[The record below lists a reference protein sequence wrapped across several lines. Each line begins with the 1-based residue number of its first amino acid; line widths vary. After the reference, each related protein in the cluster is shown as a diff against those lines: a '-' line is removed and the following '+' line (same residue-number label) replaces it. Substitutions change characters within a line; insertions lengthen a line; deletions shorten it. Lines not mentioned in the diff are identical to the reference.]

1 MRIRLLLLFFIFAL
15 SQESSMAQSN
25 RSETQLSLNELYSLL
40 DRSIKNS
47 QQHIKAKERRL
58 SVLRRQY
65 EGISNLQARY
75 ELADGLYREYYS
87 YSNDSALVWLGRG
100 LELAKTL
107 KRKDL
112 LNNRRLL
119 LANQYGLSGFYNEA
133 IFHFQ
138 QIPLDQ
144 LSRED
149 RINYYFVGS
158 HFYGD
163 LAFFSKDSQ
172 VEQQYYHLVDRYSDS
187 LNAIAPHN
195 SIPYLWR
202 KTERLNNSERYQ
214 EALKTSTLWKNRLA
228 TVPTTMLSWLS
239 SARRSTGR

>member
-1 MRIRLLLLFFIFAL
+1 
-15 SQESSMAQSN
+15 MAQSN

-47 QQHIKAKERRL
+47 LQHIKAKERRL

-187 LNAIAPHN
+187 LNAIAPPQFY
-195 SIPYLWR
+195 SIFMEKDR
-202 KTERLNNSERYQ
+202 KT
-214 EALKTSTLWKNRLA
+214 
-228 TVPTTMLSWLS
+228 
-239 SARRSTGR
+239 